1 MSQKRN
7 TVVRISIILV
17 LVLAV
22 VGVAYTQWTQT
33 LLLDTE
39 VSTTGLNLFW
49 IVEDDGRVDPLDDP
63 KCVLDALDSTIV
75 HVTLDDAQI
84 GDQLHC
90 TFRIRNDS
98 PFEVVITDE
107 FIDPPGLPIAAGSN
121 YCAGAPAYTDGEI
134 YVGFLNGVGTT
145 IAPAGELAVIYDI
158 CVEDAAQQNFDYSFD
173 FNVVF
178 AQD

>member
-17 LVLAV
+17 LLLAV

-33 LLLDTE
+33 LVLDTD
-39 VSTTGLNLFW
+39 VTTTGLDLSW
-49 IVEDDGRVDPLDDP
+49 IIVDDWMGACELDPM
-63 KCVLDALDSTIV
+63 DSTVV

-84 GDQLHC
+84 GDSVHC

-107 FIDPPGLPIAAGSN
+107 FIDPPGLPIAPGSN
-121 YCAGAPAYTDGEI
+121 YCAGAPAYTGGEL
-134 YVGFLNGVGTT
+134 YVNFLNGVGTT
-145 IAPAGELAVIYDI
+145 ILPAGELMVAYDI
-158 CVEDAAQQNFDYSFD
+158 CVEDEAQQNTNYSFD

-178 AQD
+178 EQN